1 MNNVGPLGIREL
13 ITRFLSKASTDQVT
27 DKGVQAGLRAL
38 LYDGVCSQVM
48 DTLTSGTFLVAFA
61 LLLGASNS
69 VVGLLAA
76 ACPVTQLLIEIPA
89 TDLVNRTAR
98 RKTLV
103 VLSSFLSRVFLLV
116 VALIPLLLAREQGQ
130 WVFIACLFLY
140 YGLAAISAC
149 GFNPWIREFVPENI
163 MGAYFGK
170 RMAFATAAGII
181 TALLAAAGLQA
192 ANWYVP
198 SKVVP
203 YSVIFALGGIS
214 GLIGVYYLA
223 RIPEPRVEA
232 YRPQS
237 VFEALGEPFR
247 DLNFGRLLMYL
258 GTWLFAINL
267 SGPFYAVYMLKRLE
281 LSMPLVIGLS
291 VLGQITSII
300 SFRIWGKTADRL
312 SNKSVLIVSSYIY
325 ILSVLLWPP
334 LTLSESYFL
343 LIPLLVVVHVLTGFS
358 SAGVNLCSGNIA
370 LKTSPHGH
378 ATAFLAV
385 NTIVRGIASATAPI
399 LGGIVADQLTGKHLA
414 NLLHSYLRDTG
425 PVLTFLGSGLLGIHV
440 LFFVT
445 AILGLYAIHRLRAVH
460 EEGEIQGQIVIAYL
474 AADAR
479 EVLRH
484 ITKIVRLRHP

>member
-1 MNNVGPLGIREL
+1 MNNVRPLGIPEF
-13 ITRFLSKASTDQVT
+13 ITRLLSKASTDQVT

-48 DTLTSGTFLVAFA
+48 DALTSGTFLVAFA

-76 ACPVTQLLIEIPA
+76 ACPVAQLLIEIPA
-89 TDLVNRTAR
+89 TDLVNRAAR

-130 WVFIACLFLY
+130 WVFITCLFLY

-149 GFNPWIREFVPENI
+149 AFNPWIRDFVPENI

-170 RMAFATAAGII
+170 RMAFANAAGIM

-198 SKVVP
+198 SKIIP
-203 YSVIFALGGIS
+203 YSVIFALGGIA

-223 RIPEPRVEA
+223 RIPEPKMEP

-237 VFEALGEPFR
+237 VFDALGEPFR
-247 DLNFGRLLMYL
+247 DLNFRRLLIYL
-258 GTWLFAINL
+258 GAWLFAINL
-267 SGPFYAVYMLKRLE
+267 SGPFFAVYMLKRLE
-281 LSMPLVIGLS
+281 LPMPLVISLS
-291 VLGQITSII
+291 VISQITSII
-300 SFRIWGKTADRL
+300 SFRIWGKTADSL

-325 ILSVLLWPP
+325 IATVLLWPP
-334 LTLSESYFL
+334 LALSANYLF
-343 LIPLLVVVHVLTGFS
+343 LIPALVAIHLLTGFS

-370 LKTSPHGH
+370 LKSAPRGH

-385 NTIVRGIASATAPI
+385 NTIVRGISSAVAPI
-399 LGGIVADQLTGKHLA
+399 LGGIVADQLTGKHLEHV
-414 NLLHSYLRDTG
+414 LHSYLKG
-425 PVLTFLGSGLLGIHV
+425 PFLNLLASGLLGIHV
-440 LFFVT
+440 LFFLT
-445 AILGLYAIHRLRAVH
+445 AVLGFYAIHRLRAVH
-460 EEGEIQGQIVIAYL
+460 EKGEAREQVVVAYL
-474 AADAR
+474 AADTR
-479 EVLRH
+479 EVFRSM
-484 ITKIVRLRHP
+484 INAIRLRHQ